1 MKMGVYAYKNILDGT
16 IFYVGRQSYSV
27 ALEQY
32 GYQRAED
39 FESTNRNVDCL
50 NYIKKIGK
58 ENIEIVWLYET
69 KDVSENLF
77 PIELKF
83 QELYYNIYK
92 DNFLCYEHL
101 LEDKNPNFGNKWSE
115 EKRLALSE
123 KRKRN
128 GKSKGKNNPS
138 ARKCILFGPND
149 EEIKFDTIS
158 DMRTYFQENIAK
170 GKYPYEPQQNEFK
183 DKNIKRISPDKRDA
197 YKRTIG
203 WYYIKV

>member
-32 GYQRAED
+32 DYQRAED

-58 ENIEIVWLYET
+58 ENIEIIWLYET

-101 LEDKNPNFGNKWSE
+101 LEDKNPNFGNKWG
-115 EKRLALSE
+115 R
-123 KRKRN
+123 RK
-128 GKSKGKNNPS
+128 K
-138 ARKCILFGPND
+138 
-149 EEIKFDTIS
+149 IS
-158 DMRTYFQENIAK
+158 
-170 GKYPYEPQQNEFK
+170 FK
-183 DKNIKRISPDKRDA
+183 
-197 YKRTIG
+197 
-203 WYYIKV
+203 